1 MDSPFSDRETPASP
15 ERPDLWIVG
24 QGVAG
29 TLLAH
34 FLREKGLRPL
44 VIDEGGEH
52 TASRVAAGI
61 MNPVT
66 GRHFALTWMAAE
78 LFPFA
83 RQTYGQL
90 ERILGERFYDP
101 YPVYR
106 ALPDVQSE
114 NDWLARSGDPELA
127 PFIGPAP
134 PLQTLRATFRRAEA
148 YVSLQGGGKCDLG
161 KLTAAYRGHLRQWGL
176 LREKAFDYA
185 EIDPAA
191 PPCPIVFCE
200 GAKGTANP
208 WFGTEIPFR
217 LAKGEVLIVHL
228 PDYPLKDA
236 IVKNELFVVPLGNDR
251 YWVGS
256 NYEQRFAHDRPTEER
271 RSAME
276 AILRETLGV
285 PFTVED
291 HRSALRPTTATRRP
305 YWGRHARYPDLYVL
319 NGLGTKGATLG
330 PYFAHELAQM
340 VFRQIKSPS

>member
-1 MDSPFSDRETPASP
+1 MDSPFAAREKLPYI

-34 FLREKGLRPL
+34 FLLEKGLSPL
-44 VIDEGGEH
+44 VIDEGEERA
-52 TASRVAAGI
+52 ASRVAAGI

-83 RQTYGQL
+83 RQTYRHL
-90 ERILGERFYDP
+90 EQMLGERFYDP

-106 ALPDVQSE
+106 ALPDVQAE
-114 NDWLARSGDPELA
+114 NDWLARSGDAELV
-127 PFIGPAP
+127 PFIGLNP
-134 PLQTLRATFRRAEA
+134 PLQTLRDTFRGAEA
-148 YVSLQGGGKCDLG
+148 YVSLQGGGRCDLG
-161 KLTAAYRGHLRQWGL
+161 KLTAAYRSHLREMGL
-176 LREKAFDYA
+176 LHEKSFDFGA
-185 EIDPAA
+185 IDPAA

-208 WFGTEIPFR
+208 WFGTEVPFR

-228 PDYPLKDA
+228 PDYPLKEA
-236 IVKNELFVVPLGNDR
+236 IVKNELFLVPLGNDQ

-271 RSAME
+271 RAAME
-276 AILRETLGV
+276 AILRQTLRV
-285 PFTVED
+285 PFTVVD
-291 HRSALRPTTATRRP
+291 HRSALRPTTANRRP
-305 YWGRHARYPDLYVL
+305 YWGQHAKYPDLYVL

-340 VFRQIKSPS
+340 ISQQIKSPS